1 MTEESSPSSTPFLV
15 TDEQSS
21 TEKSTTD
28 QSSTSRTTE
37 EVVYGVKNI
46 QPTIDHRLAKQVAVA
61 GKVFRYGN
69 QSMY

>member
-1 MTEESSPSSTPFLV
+1 MV

-21 TEKSTTD
+21 SEKSTTD

-61 GKVFRYGN
+61 GKVFR
-69 QSMY
+69 